1 MVLVIDDGVGF
12 FFLSDFHDTW
22 IFLNDRVRDAFDLK
36 KTFQE
41 VV

>member
-1 MVLVIDDGVGF
+1 MMGGVVF
-12 FFLSDFHDTW
+12 SDFNDTW
-22 IFLNDRVRDAFDLK
+22 MFLNDRVRDAFDLK